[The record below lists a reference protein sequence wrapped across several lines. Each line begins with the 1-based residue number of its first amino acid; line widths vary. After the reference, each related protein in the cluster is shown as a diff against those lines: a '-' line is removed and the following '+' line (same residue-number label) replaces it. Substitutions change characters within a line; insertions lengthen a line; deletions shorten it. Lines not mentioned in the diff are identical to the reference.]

1 MPTAGSPKEVS
12 AGTDGAYREP
22 TTRRDLLRPAGQ
34 VRIYSIN
41 GGRACMFTH
50 LFPTHRNDHDN
61 PESFLIVAGA
71 ILTVFV
77 ILVALAVMLQPASPL
92 LP

>member
-1 MPTAGSPKEVS
+1 M
-12 AGTDGAYREP
+12 AYREP
-22 TTRRDLLRPAGQ
+22 ITRRDLLRPPGQ
-34 VRIYSIN
+34 IRIYTIK

-50 LFPTHRNDHDN
+50 LFPTHRNDHDT

-71 ILTVFV
+71 ILTAFI
-77 ILVALAVMLQPASPL
+77 ILVALTVMLEAASPL